1 MRGRRRLGVG
11 RRGVDAG
18 IGGIRGGADRV
29 AGKAD
34 RIRGGGEMKSGR
46 RCAEE
51 RLNLIPI
58 VVSRR
63 RRLLGES
70 GKRVRKVEGGI
81 KEGSR
86 EDKHRGR
93 RRTREGERDSV
104 RIVFLHVFP

>member
-1 MRGRRRLGVG
+1 MAAVDWKSVG
-11 RRGVDAG
+11 RAWTPESEGFAVE
-18 IGGIRGGADRV
+18 
-29 AGKAD
+29 
-34 RIRGGGEMKSGR
+34 RIESSGRQTRSRGGGEMKSGR
-46 RCAEE
+46 RRAKE

-63 RRLLGES
+63 RWLLGES

-81 KEGSR
+81 EEGSR